1 LTTKPKNA
9 SNNQICNK
17 AFQND
22 YINFLETV
30 MRLRTGLFSGKNILV
45 GALLSAATASALA
58 TPPGRMTGGGS
69 IYCQDPYY
77 RVTFGYQLH
86 CQPGGPGSIPEPNNL
101 EINFS
106 RGDNFHLTQLNE
118 AYCIGD
124 GTTRPSAPFR
134 TITGTGTGTF
144 NGEPA
149 TVEYR
154 LEDNAEPGGGQ
165 DLATFIITTSQGKA
179 LACTQ
184 FLEGGNNQAHRATGR
199 IAR

>member
-1 LTTKPKNA
+1 M
-9 SNNQICNK
+9 CNK

-22 YINFLETV
+22 DIHFLETV
-30 MRLRTGLFSGKNILV
+30 MRLRTGLISGKNLFV
-45 GALLSAATASALA
+45 GAILSAAVASALA

-69 IYCQDPYY
+69 IYCPDPYY

-86 CQPGGPGSIPEPNNL
+86 CQPGGPGSIPQPNNL

-106 RGDNFHLTQLNE
+106 RGDNFHLTQLDQ

-124 GTTRPSAPFR
+124 ETTRPSAPFR

-149 TVEYR
+149 MVEYR

-165 DLATFIITTSQGKA
+165 DLATFIITTAQGVA

-184 FLEGGNNQAHRATGR
+184 YLEGGNNQAHRATGR